1 MISFLLGEG
10 FCLSQIPFLFRAHY
24 VSVFLLCGKF
34 LTSCVERVVNSR
46 SFMSSEIVGMS
57 FEQLVPG
64 VTIWGKELVLLIRV
78 TVALEFEA
86 T

>member
-1 MISFLLGEG
+1 MISFLLGKV

-46 SFMSSEIVGMS
+46 SFMSSEIGGMA
-57 FEQLVPG
+57 FEQLTAG
-64 VTIWGKELVLLIRV
+64 VVIWE
-78 TVALEFEA
+78 ED
-86 T
+86 